1 MYVANFTK
9 ESVHDYASFFNQP
22 IESEEIITLRKEI
35 QRLQNQLEES
45 VSRLEL
51 MKDSTVT
58 DSYSPI
64 EETLVL
70 AYNGRSFSLVFD
82 LNTGLSFDDD
92 DIAEYKKI
100 IVHSKSG
107 NFYTVTGYSYP
118 LGSVIIKHYKY
129 NIAPN
134 NTKIIVKTIEEF
146 LIPIVEPSIFCYKI
160 QDNEITK
167 EYFSSNLQEAL
178 DKINATKFIKEF
190 YGIDKKVGFSLDT
203 LRKYISDNAS
213 FEIILR
219 TARSE
224 DFKCLMNLK
233 SDKALPV
240 HKLLKVTKEEYQ
252 LLIEKNCIE
261 QFISIR
267 SLIQNNFDELMMSVM
282 DIINFL
288 DNCKIWKENLE
299 FYDIRVENL
308 PKILI
313 ESYLG
318 LGWRGWSDFYKYYSI
333 GKFCNYVVS
342 EVINQGYTGIDKF
355 VNSLKDYIKMCVGVG
370 LKPHLFTTSLE
381 LTHNVAARNYKIALT
396 EEQEV
401 IFNNR
406 YAEFEP
412 FEYKDYVLIAPRTS
426 EDVKHEGSSLNH
438 CVASYIKDI
447 LDGNT
452 QIFFLRLK
460 KEYKNSLVTVE
471 IRGKAIV
478 QARGASNRD
487 LTEKEEE
494 VLRIFCADRKLAYK
508 I

>member
-9 ESVHDYASFFNQP
+9 ESVHDYKSFFDKP
-22 IESEEIITLRKEI
+22 IESKEILALRKEI
-35 QRLQNQLEES
+35 QKLQNQLEES
-45 VSRLEL
+45 VSKLEL
-51 MKDSTVT
+51 MKDSTIT

-64 EETLVL
+64 EESLVL
-70 AYNGRSFSLVFD
+70 VYSGRSLSLVFD

-92 DIAEYKKI
+92 ITGCKKI
-100 IVHSKSG
+100 TVYSKSG
-107 NFYTVTGYSYP
+107 NFYTVTGYSYS
-118 LGSVIIKHYKY
+118 LGAVIIKHYKY
-129 NIAPN
+129 NIASN
-134 NTKIIVKTIEEF
+134 NTKVTVKNIEEF
-146 LIPIVEPSIFCYKI
+146 LIPVIKPSDPCYKI
-160 QDNEITK
+160 RDNEITE
-167 EYFSSNLQEAL
+167 EYFSSSLQNAL
-178 DKINATKFIKEF
+178 DEINATKFIKEF
-190 YGIDKKVGFSLDT
+190 YGIDKKVGFSLYT
-203 LRKYISDNAS
+203 LRKYISTNAS

-224 DFKCLMNLK
+224 DFRCLMNLK
-233 SDKALPV
+233 SDKALPI

-252 LLIEKNCIE
+252 LLIEKDCLE

-267 SLIQNNFDELMMSVM
+267 SLIQNNSEESIMSTM

-288 DNCKIWKENLE
+288 DNCKRWKENLE
-299 FYDIRVENL
+299 FYDIGAENL
-308 PKILI
+308 PKTLI

-318 LGWRGWSDFYKYYSI
+318 LSWRGWSDFYKYYSI

-370 LKPHLFTTSLE
+370 LKPHLYTTSLE

-396 EEQEV
+396 EEQEI
-401 IFNNR
+401 IFKNR
-406 YAEFEP
+406 YADFEP
-412 FEYKDYVLIAPRTS
+412 FEYEDYILFAPRSS
-426 EDVKHEGSSLNH
+426 EDIKSEGSSLNH

-447 LDGNT
+447 LDGDT

-471 IRGKAIV
+471 IRGRAVV

-487 LTEKEEE
+487 LTESEEE
-494 VLRIFCADRKLAYK
+494 ALRAFCVDRKLAYK
-508 I
+508 V